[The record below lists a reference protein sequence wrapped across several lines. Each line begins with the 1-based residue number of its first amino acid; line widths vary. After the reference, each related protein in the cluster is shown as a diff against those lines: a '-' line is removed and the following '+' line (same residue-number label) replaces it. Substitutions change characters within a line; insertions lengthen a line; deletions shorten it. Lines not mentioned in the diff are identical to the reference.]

1 METKD
6 FVLLNGRIEKDKESS
21 LYMVPEG
28 KVLVVTDITAQ
39 NRNPGDAPV
48 ADNAFS
54 RLEMGQ
60 FSGYLCHK
68 SQTPPQSTSFDL
80 CYSVVGNQT
89 LNLHYQTGMVVD
101 HGFRL
106 INAGNSSSAFV
117 EFVICGYLDAKNQ
130 AKPASAARK

>member
-1 METKD
+1 MDYKY
-6 FVLLNGRIEKDKESS
+6 FVLLNGRTEKDKESS

-28 KVLVVTDITAQ
+28 KVLVITDITAQ

-80 CYSVVGNQT
+80 CYSIVGNQT
-89 LNLHYQTGMVVD
+89 LNLHFQTGMVVE

-106 INAGNSSSAFV
+106 INACNSSAAFI
-117 EFVICGYLDAKNQ
+117 EFTICGYLDTKNQ
-130 AKPASAARK
+130 IKPARAARK